1 MELNLIEKFS
11 LIFKFMF
18 SSFLSIEMLIISIL
32 LLIILIINLKQKNK
46 SFQFIALAIY
56 LGFVLGIMVSYTSYV
71 KTCIDS
77 FIKAILNYVYFPST
91 ITYFFIIM
99 FVTIMMI
106 YSIFSNK
113 MTGFKKIFNFVFF
126 SLIYFF
132 FMAFISLAA
141 YDGVDIANVAVL
153 YQNNTILS
161 LVQVSNLSLFIWIF
175 FTVFYHLFLYFK
187 KKYD

>member
-1 MELNLIEKFS
+1 MELNLIEKFN

-32 LLIILIINLKQKNK
+32 LLVILIINLKQKNK

-77 FIKAILNYVYFPST
+77 FVKAILNYIYFPST
-91 ITYFFIIM
+91 ITYFFILI

-113 MTGFKKIFNFVFF
+113 ITGLKKIFNYISF
-126 SLIYFF
+126 SLIYLF
-132 FMAFISLAA
+132 FMSFISLAA
-141 YDGVDIANVAVL
+141 YDGVDIANVSVL

-161 LVQVSNLSLFIWIF
+161 LVQISNLVLLIWGIY
-175 FTVFYHLFLYFK
+175 TVFYHLFLYFK